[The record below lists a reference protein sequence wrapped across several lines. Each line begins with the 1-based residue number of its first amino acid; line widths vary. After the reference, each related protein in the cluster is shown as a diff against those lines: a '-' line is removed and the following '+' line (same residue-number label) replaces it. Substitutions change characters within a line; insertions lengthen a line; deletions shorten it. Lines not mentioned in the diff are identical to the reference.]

1 MAVTDNKNQTGADV
15 GTFAI
20 GQSVPRTE
28 DPRLLRGEGRF
39 VDDIRLPSQC
49 HAYFLRSPHGHANIT
64 ALDCSAATTMPGVLA
79 VYAGADWAADDLGHH
94 RPGQPRVRRDG
105 SPVYCPPRAALALDR
120 VLCVGDPV
128 AMVVAETAAQ
138 ARDASERI
146 SVEYEPLPVM
156 ITTATARNP
165 DQPTLHAEC
174 PDNECFFHEGGDKE
188 GVEVAMASAHQVTCL
203 TLVVNRITAN
213 TMEPRACIGDYEPG
227 ESRFILYGGTQRHH
241 SLRRNLAEDIFHVPE
256 NRVRVV
262 APDIGGSFGMKGGHN
277 PEYHA
282 SLWASRKLGRPV
294 RWVCDRSEG
303 LLTDYHDRD
312 QVTEAALALDK
323 DGTFLA
329 LQVKSTCNIGA
340 YLEPGGVISPSSHL
354 GGLAG
359 TYKTPLIHVQSSAIF
374 SNTAS
379 IGPFRGS
386 GRPEAS
392 YVLERLIDN
401 AAREMNMDRA
411 EIRRRNVVPPD
422 AMPFKTG
429 LTYTLD
435 CGEFGK
441 NLEQTLVMGEYED
454 FEARRAKAWKTG
466 KLRGLG
472 IANFIEQTGQTDG
485 ETISIQFEPT
495 GTVTLVAGS
504 ISHGQGHDTM
514 YKIILSDRLG
524 LDEADIRVTYGDTDE
539 LPFGGGTY
547 ASRTAILG
555 GTATL
560 QAVDKIV
567 ERGKQFAAHL
577 LEAAAADIEF
587 SDGAFRVAGTDR
599 SVTMKEVAQA
609 AYRVRELPPGQEAG
623 LFESA
628 TFVPGTPTFPNGCH
642 VCEVEIDPDTGAT
655 EILRYSVVDDVG
667 TVINALTLAG
677 QIHGGIGQ
685 AVGQALT
692 EHIRYDAETGQL
704 LSGSFLD
711 YSMPRADDMCS
722 FDLDNN
728 PVPTKLNAL
737 GAKGA
742 GEAGNV
748 GGLAAIM
755 NAVVDAL
762 APLGISHIDM
772 PATPER
778 VWRAIQ
784 ETN

>member
-1 MAVTDNKNQTGADV
+1 
-15 GTFAI
+15 
-20 GQSVPRTE
+20 
-28 DPRLLRGEGRF
+28 LLRGEGRF
-39 VDDIRLPSQC
+39 VDDIRLPGQC
-49 HAYFLRSPHGHANIT
+49 HAYFLRSPHAHARIT
-64 ALDCSAATTMPGVLA
+64 AIDCAPARGLPGILA
-79 VYAGADWAADDLGHH
+79 IYDGADWAADELGHH
-94 RPGQPRVRRDG
+94 RPGQPRTRRDG
-105 SPVYCPPRAALALDR
+105 SPAYCPPRAALALDR

-128 AMVVAETAAQ
+128 AMVVAETVAE
-138 ARDASERI
+138 ARDGAERI
-146 SVEYEPLPVM
+146 AVDYEPLPALV
-156 ITTATARNP
+156 TTNKARDP
-165 DQPTLHAEC
+165 GQPTLHAEC
-174 PDNECFFHEGGDKE
+174 PDNECFFHSGGDKAA
-188 GVEVAMASAHQVTCL
+188 VEAAMAGAHHVTRMNM
-203 TLVVNRITAN
+203 VINRITAN
-213 TMEPRACIGDYEPG
+213 TMEPRACIGDFEPG
-227 ESRFILYGGTQRHH
+227 ESRYILYGGTQRHH
-241 SLRRNLAEDIFHVPE
+241 LLRRNLAEDIFHVPE
-256 NRVRVV
+256 NRVRVI

-277 PEYHA
+277 PEYHL
-282 SLWASRKLGRPV
+282 SLWAARKLGRPV
-294 RWVCDRSEG
+294 RWVCERSEG

-312 QVTEAALALDK
+312 QVTEAALALDA

-329 LQVKSTCNIGA
+329 LQVKNTCNIGA
-340 YLEPGGVISPSSHL
+340 YLEPGGVISPCAHL

-359 TYKTPLIHVQSSAIF
+359 TYKTPLIHVEASAVF

-401 AAREMNMDRA
+401 AAREMKLDRA

-435 CGEFGK
+435 CGEFGQ
-441 NLEQTLVMGEYED
+441 NMEQTLAMGDYD
-454 FEARRAKAWKTG
+454 GFEARRAAASKAG
-466 KLRGLG
+466 RLRGLG
-472 IANFIEQTGQTDG
+472 LANFIEQTAQTDG
-485 ETISIQFEPT
+485 ETISIQFDTT
-495 GTVTLVAGS
+495 GTVTVVAGS

-514 YKIILSDRLG
+514 YKIIVSDRLG
-524 LDEADIRVTYGDTDE
+524 IDEADIRVTYGDTDAI
-539 LPFGGGTY
+539 PFGGGTY

-560 QAVDKIV
+560 LAIDKII
-567 ERGKQFAAHL
+567 ERGKLFAAHV
-577 LEAAAADIEF
+577 LEAAATDIEY
-587 SDGAFRVAGTDR
+587 SDGEFRVAGTDR
-599 SVTMKEVAQA
+599 SMTVQEVARA
-609 AYRVRELPPGQEAG
+609 AYRLRDLPPGVEAG
-623 LFESA
+623 LFETA

-642 VCEVEIDPDTGAT
+642 VCEVEVDPDTGVV

-692 EHIRYDAETGQL
+692 EHIRYDPESGQL
-704 LSGSFLD
+704 ISGSFLD
-711 YSMPRADDMCS
+711 YAMPRADDMCS
-722 FDLDNN
+722 FDLANN

-762 APLGISHIDM
+762 SPLGITHLDM

-784 ETN
+784 DAN